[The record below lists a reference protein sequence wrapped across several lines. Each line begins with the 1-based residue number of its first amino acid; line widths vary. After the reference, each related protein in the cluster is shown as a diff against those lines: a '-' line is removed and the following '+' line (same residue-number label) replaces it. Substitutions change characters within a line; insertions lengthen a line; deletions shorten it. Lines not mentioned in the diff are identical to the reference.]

1 MIQAHKR
8 KFEYRKWKEKEK
20 NSHMNWIQ
28 LSVTLTSPPSL
39 LDFLFH
45 CFLILDFTFVFS
57 FLSCVWHCY
66 VADNGI
72 PHSFQL
78 ICHEAYYTQSMCFN
92 LKFMFLPVQKTT
104 FNSHSGNLALL
115 NVQREGA
122 AESRTSSLVLTVCSQ
137 RFDSNS
143 ELTALQAKERPYLVL
158 QDLDTER
165 VQNFF

>member
-1 MIQAHKR
+1 
-8 KFEYRKWKEKEK
+8 
-20 NSHMNWIQ
+20 
-28 LSVTLTSPPSL
+28 
-39 LDFLFH
+39 
-45 CFLILDFTFVFS
+45 
-57 FLSCVWHCY
+57 
-66 VADNGI
+66 
-72 PHSFQL
+72 
-78 ICHEAYYTQSMCFN
+78 MCFN